1 MSGVPDTVDDRERR
15 AARRDVLLLEYEV
28 LKAEQKA
35 RIIARDHLMYATLAG
50 LVSVL
55 VVVLTADAPA
65 GAVLL
70 LPPVCL
76 VLGWTYLAN
85 DQKISAAGRYLR
97 DELAPRLADLTGTRP
112 NEVLGWEWAHR
123 SEPGR
128 GAAKLLQL
136 AVDLIMFVV
145 PTVAAVVL
153 HWTAATPGRGL
164 FLVAVAELA
173 AAAVLA
179 VRVVLA
185 ADFTSEGRTP

>member
-1 MSGVPDTVDDRERR
+1 MSGVPDAVDDREHR
-15 AARRDVLLLEYEV
+15 AARREALLLEYEV

-55 VVVLTADAPA
+55 VVVLTADAPT

-97 DELAPRLADLTGTRP
+97 DELAPRLAELTGTRP
-112 NEVLGWEWAHR
+112 DEVLGWEWAHR

-128 GAAKLLQL
+128 SAAKILQL

-145 PTVAAVVL
+145 PTAVAVVL
-153 HWTAATPGRGL
+153 HWTAATPGRVL
-164 FLVAVAELA
+164 SLVAVAELA

-179 VRVVLA
+179 VRIVLA
-185 ADFTSEGRTP
+185 ADFASEGRTP